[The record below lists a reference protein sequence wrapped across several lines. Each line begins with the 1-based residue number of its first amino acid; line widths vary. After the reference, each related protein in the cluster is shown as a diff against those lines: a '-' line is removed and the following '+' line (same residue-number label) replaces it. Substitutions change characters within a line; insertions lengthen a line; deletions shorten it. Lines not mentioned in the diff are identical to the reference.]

1 MENIKYIEKRA
12 FEYKF
17 RRTFEKLNEMFSIIE
32 CSKSIIE
39 EQIVLNYKTSKNFIA
54 YHNDFLYNKLIET
67 FISCSITLS
76 HYRDKISEC
85 KIKDMEK
92 MLELTLEINENKIYV
107 EYVNGYNKLQY
118 IDWCADILCEN
129 AIIQDNTNLKINIL
143 DVKNYIEKKY
153 E

>member
-1 MENIKYIEKRA
+1 MENIKDIEKRA

-17 RRTFEKLNEMFSIIE
+17 RRTFEKLNEMFSKIE
-32 CSKSIIE
+32 ESKSIIE
-39 EQIVLNYKTSKNFIA
+39 KQIILNYKISKDLIA
-54 YHNDFLYNKLIET
+54 YHNDFFYNELIET

-85 KIKDMEK
+85 TIKDMEK
-92 MLELTLEINENKIYV
+92 MLELTLKMNENKIYV
-107 EYVNGYNKLQY
+107 EYVNGYNKLKY
-118 IDWCADILCEN
+118 IDWCANILCEN